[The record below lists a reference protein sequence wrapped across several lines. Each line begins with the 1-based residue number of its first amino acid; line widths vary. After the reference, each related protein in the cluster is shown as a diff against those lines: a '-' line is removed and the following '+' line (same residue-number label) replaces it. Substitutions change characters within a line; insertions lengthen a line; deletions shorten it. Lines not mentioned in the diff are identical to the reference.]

1 MSYFRESFEY
11 QPIQIFLN
19 SNTAD
24 IIRSRGD
31 ITYNLRSPIN
41 LPADTI
47 GYVALRELTIP
58 NTNYN
63 INSSN
68 NTLVL
73 MDSHFIQETFTI
85 TAGNYTVTELRDA
98 LNVKFAAAT
107 NVSYHGITVT
117 YDTNSNKYKF
127 TDTAGGYLMIQS
139 TSTMNSVIGFESGLI
154 DASVRNAVGSQLKS
168 TIPKTANV
176 AIVTGTND
184 TITYNYNNGEIVT
197 TQTFGAT
204 GAAGIANFP
213 PVMQARLTLVGIPF
227 TITYDAVTHVF
238 TFDNST
244 TNGNLV
250 ISGNLLSTLGF
261 DTALAFYNMSS
272 AKSTACTLTSQKIV
286 DLSGN
291 NSFYFTTNLGLGNHS
306 FLSTN
311 NMQGQNV
318 LAKIQLTTES
328 TGIEFYSNLTSFK
341 SRFYDTHIYS
351 LHIVLFDEDFLPWTP
366 SSDWSCVLEMSF
378 YEKYDLATKMKP
390 KNLMFSN

>member
-19 SNTAD
+19 SNCAD
-24 IIRSRGD
+24 VIRSRGD
-31 ITYNLRSPIN
+31 ISYNLRRTIN
-41 LPADTI
+41 LPSDTI
-47 GYVALRELTIP
+47 AYVSLRELTIP

-63 INSSN
+63 ISSSN

-85 TAGNYTVTELRDA
+85 TPGNYTVNELKDA
-98 LNVKFAAAT
+98 LNAKFAAAT
-107 NVSYHGITVT
+107 NASYRVITVT

-127 TDTAGGYLMIQS
+127 TDTAAGYLIIQS

-154 DASVRNAVGSQLKS
+154 DVSVRNALGCQLKS
-168 TIPKTANV
+168 TIQKTGNA

-197 TQTFGAT
+197 TQTYAANA
-204 GAAGIANFP
+204 AAGIANFP
-213 PVMQARLTLVGIPF
+213 AVMQARLDLRGIPF
-227 TITYDAVTHVF
+227 TVTYDAVTHLF

-272 AKSTACTLTSQKIV
+272 PKATTCTLTSQKIV

-291 NSFYFTTNLGLGNHS
+291 NSFYFTTNLSLNNQS
-306 FLSTN
+306 FLAAN

-318 LAKIQLTTES
+318 LQKIQLTTES
-328 TGIEFYSNLTSFK
+328 TGVEFFSNVTSFK
-341 SRFYDTHIYS
+341 SRFYDTNISS
-351 LHIVLFDEDFLPWTP
+351 LHIVLYDEDFLPWVP
-366 SSDWSCVLEMSF
+366 SSDWSCVLELIF
-378 YEKYDLATKMKP
+378 YEKYDVATKTKP
-390 KNLMFSN
+390 KNLLFAN